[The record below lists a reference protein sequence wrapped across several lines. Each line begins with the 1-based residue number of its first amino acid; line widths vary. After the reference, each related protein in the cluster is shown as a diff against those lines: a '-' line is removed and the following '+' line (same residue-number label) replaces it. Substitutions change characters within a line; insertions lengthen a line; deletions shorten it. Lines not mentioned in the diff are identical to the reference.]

1 MSRIPPIAVSG
12 IPNGPAL
19 ALAEGSKTGT
29 GPRHARTRPDPDAM
43 AAAAPASRP
52 ALPGKVV
59 RGILLALVLLA
70 VRAQAQ
76 PVPASDAASA
86 RNSAATLAA
95 RIDAFIAQPRFAS
108 ARWGIDVVDLASG
121 RTLFAH
127 AADKL
132 FVPASNAKL
141 YTTALALHLL
151 GPGARFDTT
160 LYATDRPD
168 GHGLLQG
175 DLILRGGGDP
185 ALGTDTGAA
194 DGPGWAA
201 ALATRLAAAGVVRVR
216 GDLIA
221 DDTRFRGPPF
231 GTGWG
236 AGDLFADYAPA
247 VGGLTVGEGT
257 LAVTVSR
264 QGTRC
269 CTIDVQPA
277 SAGVRVANLSVDATP
292 DDPSSL
298 LLYRPLGHDTLYVS
312 GSLPRDVRART
323 YTLAA
328 PDPARMAGQQ
338 LLDAL
343 AATGIAFDGH
353 LRVLRWPRTDPAL
366 DDPHTVRIATLA
378 SPPLAQLVRHML
390 KHSDNLYAQTLL
402 LQAGLRWQH
411 SGRGSCGW
419 VLHWTEQWGLCALRT
434 LLGEIGI
441 DREQAHFS
449 EGSGLS
455 RQDMVSPRAT
465 TTLLAW
471 IARQPWATT
480 LSDALPSAGD
490 DGTLTWRLR
499 NLPDGDRVEAKTGTL
514 AHMYTLSGYLVTGAG
529 RRLAFSVMLNNYQR
543 PIEPN
548 GDWAPPY
555 PTHDL
560 DAVVRLIAAYADTP
574 ARIPPPSEQTR

>member
-1 MSRIPPIAVSG
+1 MPRILPIAVSG
-12 IPNGPAL
+12 IQNGPAL

-29 GPRHARTRPDPDAM
+29 GPHHARTQPDPDAM

-52 ALPGKVV
+52 ALPEKVV

-76 PVPASDAASA
+76 PVPTSDAAGAS
-86 RNSAATLAA
+86 NSAATLAA

-121 RTLFAH
+121 RTLYAH
-127 AADKL
+127 DADKL

-151 GPGARFDTT
+151 GPAARFDTT

-175 DLILRGGGDP
+175 NLILRGGGDP

-201 ALATRLAAAGVVRVR
+201 ALATRLAAAGVVRVK
-216 GDLIA
+216 GDLIV
-221 DDTRFRGPPF
+221 DDTLFRGPPF

-264 QGTRC
+264 QGARC
-269 CTIDVQPA
+269 CMVEVQPA
-277 SAGVRVANLSVDATP
+277 SAGVRVDNLSVDATP

-312 GSLPRDVRART
+312 GSLPRDVRTRS

-328 PDPARMAGQQ
+328 PDPARMAGRQ

-343 AATGIAFDGH
+343 TAAGIAFDGSM
-353 LRVLRWPRTDPAL
+353 RVLHWPRTDPAL

-378 SPPLAQLVRHML
+378 SPPLAQLLRHML

-402 LQAGLRWQH
+402 LQVGLRWQH

-419 VLHWTEQWGLCALRT
+419 VLHWTEQWGLCAMRT

-441 DREQAHFS
+441 NREQAHFT

-471 IARQPWATT
+471 IARQPWAAVVT
-480 LSDALPSAGD
+480 DALPDPGH
-490 DGTLTWRLR
+490 DGTLAWRLA
-499 NLPDGDRVEAKTGTL
+499 NLPDDDRVQAKTGTL
-514 AHMYTLSGYLVTGAG
+514 AHMYTLSGFLDTGTG
-529 RRLAFSVMLNNYQR
+529 RRLVFSLMLNNYQR

-560 DAVVRLIAAYADTP
+560 DAIVRLIATYAAAP
-574 ARIPPPSEQTR
+574 ARTQASSEPSR